1 MKGKVCVFG
10 SFNFD
15 VVATLPRFPLPGESL
30 VAKRSMMGPGG
41 KGANQATAV
50 ARAGAR
56 VHYIGKVGN
65 DEFGKTARRSLEQAG
80 FDVLTLFVSRDAP
93 TGNALIYVA
102 GKNAENMIAVDPGA
116 NLTVSEQEVNQCLPA
131 LAAAD
136 LLLTQLENNLSA
148 IEKMI
153 DVARQNDTYIILN
166 PAPYQPVSERL
177 LGAVDLLTP
186 NATEAGQMTG
196 ITVDDRYSA
205 LRAAALLHRQ
215 GAKNVIITLGIQGAL
230 LSEPQGQAWI
240 PCFPARPLDSTG
252 AGDAFNGALAA
263 RLAAGESL
271 RQAALFA
278 AAYAAVCVERA
289 GAAASMPTREEALAR
304 LNQYPDIQIEA
315 LAPAV

>member
-41 KGANQATAV
+41 KGANQATAA

-136 LLLTQLENNLSA
+136 LLLTQLENNLGA

-153 DVARQNDTYIILN
+153 DVARRNNTYIILN
-166 PAPYQPVSERL
+166 PAPYQPVPERL
-177 LGAVDLLTP
+177 LAEVDLLTP

-196 ITVDDRYSA
+196 ITVDDRSTA
-205 LRAAALLHRQ
+205 LCAAALLHRR

-230 LSEPQGQAWI
+230 LSETQGQAWI

-271 RQAALFA
+271 REAALFA

-289 GAAASMPTREEALAR
+289 GAAASMPSLEETVAR

-315 LAPAV
+315 LAPTA